1 MNCRHINVLIMTMF
15 KMVAFMIEN
24 KHCYHLKRVLCALA
38 AILFFLIP
46 SQTSASTIVAKQ
58 GVVKNGYNFLLYEPD
73 SVAGNTSKPVI
84 VFLHGSSLCGNDL
97 NRVRRYG
104 TIHALEKGC
113 KIDSYVVAP
122 QNPGGSWSPA
132 KVMNVIKWMLD
143 NYNIDNS
150 RIYVIGMSLG
160 GYGAID
166 VAAAF
171 PKQIAA
177 AMSFCGGGTQPTL
190 SALNEVPLWIV
201 HGTADRAVSIKESDK
216 VVSKIKSADPKTPRL
231 HYDRVAGMNHSQP
244 ARFFYINECYDW
256 LLSHSLKDAGRPIS
270 AKFDIA
276 SISRGA
282 YGNLKSSKTSKLKK
296 KYSSR
301 KRSTSNKKRGKS
313 RKR

>member
-1 MNCRHINVLIMTMF
+1 
-15 KMVAFMIEN
+15 MIEN
-24 KHCYHLKRVLCALA
+24 KHCYHLKRVLYALI
-38 AILFFLIP
+38 AILGLLIP
-46 SQTSASTIVAKQ
+46 SQIGASNIESKY
-58 GVVKNGYNFLLYEPD
+58 GVVKNGYNFLLYVPD
-73 SVAGNTSKPVI
+73 SVSSQDPKPVI

-104 TIHALEKGC
+104 TIHALDKGC

-122 QNPGGSWSPA
+122 QNPGGSWSPT

-143 NYNIDNS
+143 NFNIDNS

-216 VVSKIKSADPKTPRL
+216 VVSKIKTADPKTPRL
-231 HYDRVAGMNHSQP
+231 HYDRIPGMNHSQP

-256 LLSHSLKDAGRPIS
+256 LLSHSLNDVGRPIS

-276 SISRGA
+276 SAAKSA
-282 YGNLKSSKTSKLKK
+282 YGNLKGSKKSKSRVNKKAASKKNSSSKRRRS
-296 KYSSR
+296 SSR
-301 KRSTSNKKRGKS
+301 RR
-313 RKR
+313 